1 MVYIH
6 QVKSLGGSMYK
17 LYDED
22 GEYMRWV
29 KRREEAQAI
38 LATHQGWKVK
48 YIKTTRKVVDLS
60 QFEEAPF

>member
-1 MVYIH
+1 
-6 QVKSLGGSMYK
+6 MYK

-29 KRREEAQAI
+29 KRREEAQAL

-48 YIKTTRKVVDLS
+48 YVKIPRKTIDLN